1 MSASNVIQLVDRWP
15 ATCQVVIRN
24 VYGNDLIYPA
34 NDEGRLF
41 AAIAG
46 TKTLSKTDL
55 ARIEQL
61 GFRIEQ
67 VSHQVRI

>member
-1 MSASNVIQLVDRWP
+1 MSASNVIQLADRRP
-15 ATCQVVIRN
+15 ATCQIVIRN
-24 VYGNDLIYPA
+24 VYGNDLIYPS
-34 NDEGRLF
+34 NDEARIF
-41 AAIAG
+41 AEIAG

-61 GFRIEQ
+61 GFRVEQ